1 MGDAIHVRMY
11 RDEDLP
17 AVLEL
22 LRASLGESP
31 LLQRTPQLFRWKH
44 IDNPFGR
51 SVILVAEVNDTIV
64 GLRAF
69 MRWQLDHGGHLIECG
84 RAVDTATHPGYLRRG
99 IFKRLTMEALEV
111 AHEVGLQLIFNT
123 PNEQSRPGYLK
134 MGWSDVGP
142 IRVLI
147 RPHPT
152 RLLHARRE
160 SFPNLD
166 ELAPPATP
174 IDSDWRPADDPA
186 YGHSDAESARTG
198 LRTPRSSPY
207 LKWRFAAHPKARY
220 GAVVS
225 ASGTAVVR
233 PNLRNGRAEL
243 IISDALG
250 ANPTEA
256 VRAAVRGSKA
266 DYDVAAFPP
275 GSPGR
280 RAAQRAGMIS
290 VPGVAALR
298 LVARPIDALD
308 IDLFNPESW
317 RLALSDV
324 ELL

>member
-22 LRASLGESP
+22 LRAALGESP

-51 SVILVAEVNDTIV
+51 SVILVAEVDDTIV

-69 MRWQLDHGGHLIECG
+69 LRWQLDHGGDLIECG

-111 AHEVGLQLIFNT
+111 AHEVGIQLIFNT
-123 PNEQSRPGYLK
+123 PNERSRPGYLK

-142 IRVLI
+142 VRVLI

-152 RLLHARRE
+152 RLLRARQE
-160 SFPNLD
+160 SFPSLD
-166 ELAPPATP
+166 ELVPLATP
-174 IDSDWRPADDPA
+174 IDSDWRPAGDPA
-186 YGHSDAESARTG
+186 HDQNDAESTQTG

-207 LKWRFAAHPKARY
+207 LTWRFAAHPTARF
-220 GAVVS
+220 GAVIRT
-225 ASGTAVVR
+225 SGTAVVR

-243 IISDALG
+243 VISDALG
-250 ANPTEA
+250 ASPTEA

-266 DYDVAAFPP
+266 DYDVASFPP

-280 RAAQRAGMIS
+280 HAVRRAGMLPI
-290 VPGVAALR
+290 PGVAALR

-308 IDLFNPESW
+308 IDVLNPESW

>member
-22 LRASLGESP
+22 LRASLGETP

-51 SVILVAEVNDTIV
+51 SVILVAEVDDTIV

-69 MRWQLDHGGHLIECG
+69 MRWQLDHEGELIECG

-99 IFKRLTMEALEV
+99 IFKRLTTEALEV
-111 AHEVGLQLIFNT
+111 ATEVGIQLIFNT
-123 PNEQSRPGYLK
+123 PNERSRPGYLK

-147 RPHPT
+147 RPHPS
-152 RLLHARRE
+152 RLIRARQE
-160 SFPNLD
+160 SFPSLD
-166 ELAPPATP
+166 ELVPPAIP
-174 IDSDWRPADDPA
+174 IDSDWRPVDDP
-186 YGHSDAESARTG
+186 GHDHTDADSTRPG
-198 LRTPRSSPY
+198 LRTPRSSSY
-207 LKWRFAAHPKARY
+207 LTWRFAAHPTARY
-220 GAVVS
+220 GAVVRT
-225 ASGTAVVR
+225 SGTAVVR

-243 IISDALG
+243 VISDALG
-250 ANPTEA
+250 ASPTDA

-280 RAAQRAGMIS
+280 HAVQRAGMLPI
-290 VPGVAALR
+290 PGVAALR
-298 LVARPIDALD
+298 LVARPIEALD
-308 IDLFNPESW
+308 IDFFNPESW
-317 RLALSDV
+317 QLALSDV